1 MTKSHDHRQQYKNTN
16 LGPSGLVLGL
26 SLLSL
31 AACVPQSEQD
41 AEVTANPPVEISLP
55 ATAITGEVP
64 GDLMDHVIE
73 QLIKKENLDREAIT
87 IVRAES
93 VIWPD
98 GSLGCPV
105 PGEMY
110 TQAQVEGYWIVLKAA
125 NKEYDYRASS
135 RGHFKRCK
143 NSFKVRLPV
152 G

>member
-1 MTKSHDHRQQYKNTN
+1 MTKPHNSHHRNKHASI
-16 LGPSGLVLGL
+16 GSAGLVFGL
-26 SLLSL
+26 SLLTL

-55 ATAITGEVP
+55 ATAVTGEVP
-64 GDLMDHVIE
+64 GDLMDRVIE

-87 IVRAES
+87 VVRAES

-98 GSLGCPV
+98 GALGCPV

-110 TQAQVEGYWIVLKAA
+110 TQAQVEGYWIVLKSA
-125 NKEYDYRASS
+125 NKEYDYRASA

>member
-1 MTKSHDHRQQYKNTN
+1 MTRRKHSNIR
-16 LGPSGLVLGL
+16 PSGLALGF
-26 SLLSL
+26 SLFAL
-31 AACVPQSEQD
+31 AACAPQSEQD
-41 AEVTANPPVEISLP
+41 AKVTVEPPVEVSLP
-55 ATAITGEVP
+55 ATATTGEVP
-64 GDLMDHVIE
+64 GDLMNDVIE
-73 QLIKKENLDREAIT
+73 QLIKQENLDREAIT

-98 GSLGCPV
+98 GALGCPV

-110 TQAQVEGYWIVLKAA
+110 TQAQVEGYWIVLKSA

-143 NSFKVRLPV
+143 NSFKARLPV